1 MFQASRQLPGFLV
14 AVVLLSQLPIAAQAD
29 DHDVGL
35 FTSAELTTQRMVF
48 RDLLSRISSDMTRA
62 DFEHIVGRK
71 LTTGSLGGDAGM
83 GGRSDDYSTSYR
95 YDNYFYGFNY
105 VEIHRASSTTF
116 HIIAFFDHSGDMDA
130 DDAGCLSLDNIK
142 EYAEVG
148 GWKVDAPHVISWTDH
163 GMGGPKADCI
173 SRHRRPA
180 ASQKVIREI
189 NHMPHG
195 SPKMAFVDALL
206 RLQLAKPNRVS
217 NLNKIQTS
225 PCGQKQPCPMFG
237 LGQLRRRRPVSR
249 LKRNS
254 LCECGYVENLGL
266 SRHMRWTCRYHRH
279 ALKICRI
286 SEQNEHD
293 ASGMA
298 G

>member
-163 GMGGPKADCI
+163 GMGGTKGRLYFEAQTPGGI
-173 SRHRRPA
+173 PEGNPGNESY
-180 ASQKVIREI
+180 AS
-189 NHMPHG
+189 
-195 SPKMAFVDALL
+195 
-206 RLQLAKPNRVS
+206 
-217 NLNKIQTS
+217 
-225 PCGQKQPCPMFG
+225 
-237 LGQLRRRRPVSR
+237 
-249 LKRNS
+249 
-254 LCECGYVENLGL
+254 
-266 SRHMRWTCRYHRH
+266 W
-279 ALKICRI
+279 I
-286 SEQNEHD
+286 SENGVRGCVSALTIGETQ
-293 ASGMA
+293 
-298 G
+298 